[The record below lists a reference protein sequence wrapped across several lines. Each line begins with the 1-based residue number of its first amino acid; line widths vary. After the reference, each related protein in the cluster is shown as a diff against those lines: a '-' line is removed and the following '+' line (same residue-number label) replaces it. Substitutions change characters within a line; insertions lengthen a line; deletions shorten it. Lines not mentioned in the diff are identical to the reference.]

1 MAATIIGNGLTAAV
15 TSKNSPEIRETE
27 NGTEYVYRKV
37 QKKGVAIG
45 IAFGTANTDASY
57 TGTVLKGINHLA
69 QPGGGY
75 ETIELIYS
83 DPVPGSPSTPP
94 VGTVIQ
100 EGRANSIERPIEQHP
115 DFVASTSVY
124 DVNGVLTVGAS
135 TTGTLVTPFVG
146 SALKYGVTSYM
157 TPAPTYTRTEILT
170 SFTFTEANIIAA
182 VGTRNAPNGMTS
194 PTASKWLKTRL
205 SIRKVGKVIE
215 KSETWQSSEPGKTW
229 DTDIYT

>member
-45 IAFGTANTDASY
+45 IAFGTANTDANY

-69 QPGGGY
+69 TPGGGY

-83 DPVPGSPSTPP
+83 DPVPGSPGTPP

-124 DVNGVLTVGAS
+124 DVNGVLTVGAFEE
-135 TTGTLVTPFVG
+135 GTLVTPYVG
-146 SALKYGVTSYM
+146 TELKYGVTSYM
-157 TPAPTYTRTEILT
+157 TPAPTYTRTEILS
-170 SFTFTEANIIAA
+170 SFTFSEANLIAA
-182 VGTRNAPNGMTS
+182 VGTICDPTGLTS
-194 PTASKWLKTRL
+194 PTAGKWLKTEL
-205 SIRKVGKVIE
+205 SLRKIGKVVE
-215 KSETWQSSEPGKTW
+215 KAETWQHSGLFNAW
-229 DTDIYT
+229 DTDIY